1 MLHLRIDTQ
10 HNRVSVDAPL
20 PAPGPFQFT
29 RRWEAAVLAALLE
42 QGRHSG
48 SLVAEA
54 LQARLCA
61 LGQPKPLNRAQLQR
75 LLDGLDVFLAGLPGG
90 AARIA
95 SPPRKRTVG
104 PWRLAWP
111 NDWTWEVDGRN
122 DATDWKHVALLKEN
136 NTDALHALLSTLM
149 VADALTVDGR
159 YGVAIQTLEAF
170 HPSDLSTEGR
180 CLLFFRLGSW
190 HRHMGN
196 FAQARACAQS
206 VLAQPAS
213 PDPALAAHARFF
225 LQRIDYDEN
234 PAQHWEALW
243 QSTGEAPAHQAE
255 QVWDGRT
262 LSEWHNLRALLAR
275 RQMQRL
281 GLQADVPEEP
291 LKMFHS
297 LALRHFQA
305 ALYLALWRRDWT
317 TLQAYVANLAFH
329 LQFCLSLP
337 TPVGVTHDQV
347 LAWHRLTMAY
357 EDKLSA
363 GRDSAWE
370 YIYFAEF
377 WLAHHADFQPGAMP
391 DPLSHHLGGSGP
403 DQQDFYEQALKRLR
417 ECGDDRQ
424 VAIGHSLYLQFA
436 STHLEGEEREATLQ
450 AQYRQLSDL
459 LATQPTPQ
467 LRKALI
473 AEGYAKHWPAALNAG
488 PSRPRKPGRP

>member
-10 HNRVSVDAPL
+10 RNRVSVDAPL
-20 PAPGPFQFT
+20 PTPGPFQFT
-29 RRWEAAVLAALLE
+29 RRWEAVLLAALLE
-42 QGRHSG
+42 QAPHSG
-48 SLVAEA
+48 ALVAEA
-54 LQARLCA
+54 LQARLSA

-75 LLDGLDVFLAGLPGG
+75 LLDGLDIFLAGLPGG

-104 PWRLAWP
+104 PWQLVCPGA
-111 NDWTWEVDGRN
+111 WTWEADGRS
-122 DATDWKHVALLKEN
+122 DAPDWPHVALLKEN
-136 NTDALHALLSTLM
+136 SIDALHALLSTLL
-149 VADALTVDGR
+149 VADALSVDGR
-159 YGVAIQTLEAF
+159 YGIAIQTLEAF
-170 HPSDLSTEGR
+170 NPSELSTEGQ

-196 FAQARACAQS
+196 FPQARACARS
-206 VLAQPAS
+206 VLVHPAS
-213 PDPALAAHARFF
+213 TDPALAVHARFF

-243 QSTGEAPAHQAE
+243 QSTGEAPAHPAE
-255 QVWDGRT
+255 QVQDGRT
-262 LSEWHNLRALLAR
+262 LSEWHNLRALLTR

-281 GLQADVPEEP
+281 GQQTGAPKEP
-291 LKMFHS
+291 LKLLHS

-329 LQFCLSLP
+329 LQFCLGLP

-357 EDKLSA
+357 EDKLAA

-377 WLAHHADFQPGAMP
+377 WLTHHGDFQPGAMP
-391 DPLSHHLGGSGP
+391 DPLSHHLGPSGP

-436 STHLEGEEREATLQ
+436 LFHLAGEQREATLR
-450 AQYRQLSDL
+450 AQTQQLSDL
-459 LATQPTPQ
+459 LSAQATPQ

-473 AEGYAKHWPAALNAG
+473 AEGYAQHWPTALKAG
-488 PSRPRKPGRP
+488 SRRAGKRDTK